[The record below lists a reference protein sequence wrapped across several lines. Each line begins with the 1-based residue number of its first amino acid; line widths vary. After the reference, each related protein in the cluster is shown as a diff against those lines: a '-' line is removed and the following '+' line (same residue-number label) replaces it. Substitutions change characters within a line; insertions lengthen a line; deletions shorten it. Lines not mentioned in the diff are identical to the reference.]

1 MKFLVPRVSLI
12 RLLRAVCSAEHP
24 LLRIEASAGC
34 VTLACEG
41 IEAGCEAT
49 IERVGVCFLR
59 HSKLKKLLQTYHSD
73 AAQSASIDIEV
84 RPSGIRIGR
93 TKVSRAGWEISLFA
107 NPSSAPKRLR
117 YLSPEKDNTPA
128 AESQMLM
135 PFVTPRASTPAPPP
149 DSHEPQERS
158 IKR

>member
-1 MKFLVPRVSLI
+1 MPRVSLI
-12 RLLRAVCSAEHP
+12 KLLKAVCSGAVA
-24 LLRIEASAGC
+24 LLRIEASEGF
-34 VTLACEG
+34 VTLSCG
-41 IEAGCEAT
+41 DIEAGCEAT

-73 AAQSASIDIEV
+73 AAQSASIEIEV
-84 RPSGIRIGR
+84 RPSGIRVGR

-107 NPSSAPKRLR
+107 NPASAPKRMR

-128 AESQMLM
+128 PESQMLM
-135 PFVTPRASTPAPPP
+135 PFVTPRALTPTPPP